1 MSRSSRTTRVL
12 PARPFFPG
20 YARALATGAEMRVEK
35 NWITNNYPHL
45 AFVSFGPSPVLPDES
60 ATVIKVELA
69 E

>member
-1 MSRSSRTTRVL
+1 
-12 PARPFFPG
+12 
-20 YARALATGAEMRVEK
+20 VEK